1 MNIMMRNITPAN
13 NTYMTIGMLIISIF
27 FVALANN
34 TERFTRNEAKG
45 SVLETL
51 FFTAGAAFFLLA
63 VVNKFF
69 I

>member
-1 MNIMMRNITPAN
+1 
-13 NTYMTIGMLIISIF
+13 MTIGMLIISIF
-27 FVALANN
+27 FVTLANN

-63 VVNKFF
+63 IVNKFF

>member
-1 MNIMMRNITPAN
+1 MNIMMGNITPVN

-27 FVALANN
+27 FVTLANN
-34 TERFTRNEAKG
+34 TERFTRNEVKG

-63 VVNKFF
+63 IVNKFF

>member
-1 MNIMMRNITPAN
+1 
-13 NTYMTIGMLIISIF
+13 MTIGMLIISIF

-51 FFTAGAAFFLLA
+51 FFSLGAAFFLLA
-63 VVNKFF
+63 IVNKFF